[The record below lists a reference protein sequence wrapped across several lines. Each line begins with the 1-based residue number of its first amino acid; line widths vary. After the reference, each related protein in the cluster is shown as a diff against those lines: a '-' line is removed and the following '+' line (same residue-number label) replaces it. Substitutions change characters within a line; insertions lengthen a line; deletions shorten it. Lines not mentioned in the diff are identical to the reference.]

1 MRSSGANRRPRASS
15 RCRGRSSC
23 NARARTSGRPRRW
36 ARPCASA
43 TRCGWVGRAAPALAL
58 ANDSTLR
65 LDERT
70 TLQLRGGAEE
80 ERSLIDLILGGVYF
94 FSHRPRALEVDTP
107 FVNAAAEGTE
117 FLVRV
122 GADRAEVVMLD
133 GRVLLRNPQG
143 ELRVASGDAALIPA
157 GAGAAAD
164 GGGAAARCRG
174 RGRCTI
180 RRS

>member
-23 NARARTSGRPRRW
+23 NSRAPMSGRPRRS

-43 TRCGWVGRAAPALAL
+43 TRCGWVGRAAPPWRSPTIRPCA
-58 ANDSTLR
+58 STSAR
-65 LDERT
+65 RCSCAASPRK
-70 TLQLRGGAEE
+70 Q
-80 ERSLIDLILGGVYF
+80 RSLIDLILGGVYF

-122 GADRAEVVMLD
+122 GADRAEVV
-133 GRVLLRNPQG
+133 
-143 ELRVASGDAALIPA
+143 DARRPR
-157 GAGAAAD
+157 AAAQSARRAAGRERRCRAD
-164 GGGAAARCRG
+164 PGGARRRG
-174 RGRCTI
+174 RWWWRGRAMPWPGRCTI